1 MRYDLNILWVEDTAT
16 YYEETKEI
24 LETYAEDNG
33 ISLKFH
39 YIQDVNVF
47 FEKIKN
53 NEKGFRLYDIFFIDY
68 SLSSGIVG
76 SQLITDLRAKNMDS
90 DILFYSSDKESEI
103 RRIIEEDI
111 G

>member
-47 FEKIKN
+47 FEKIKKQAASN
-53 NEKGFRLYDIFFIDY
+53 TANCLSFLHIFCRF
-68 SLSSGIVG
+68 
-76 SQLITDLRAKNMDS
+76 QRNFCKFLIGDALELT
-90 DILFYSSDKESEI
+90 
-103 RRIIEEDI
+103 
-111 G
+111 

>member
-53 NEKGFRLYDIFFIDY
+53 
-68 SLSSGIVG
+68 
-76 SQLITDLRAKNMDS
+76 
-90 DILFYSSDKESEI
+90 
-103 RRIIEEDI
+103 
-111 G
+111 

>member
-47 FEKIKN
+47 FEKIK
-53 NEKGFRLYDIFFIDY
+53 I
-68 SLSSGIVG
+68 
-76 SQLITDLRAKNMDS
+76 M
-90 DILFYSSDKESEI
+90 
-103 RRIIEEDI
+103 RRVLDFMISFS
-111 G
+111 

>member
-47 FEKIKN
+47 FEKIVQ
-53 NEKGFRLYDIFFIDY
+53 IQI
-68 SLSSGIVG
+68 SLSPAP
-76 SQLITDLRAKNMDS
+76 TK
-90 DILFYSSDKESEI
+90 
-103 RRIIEEDI
+103 
-111 G
+111 